1 MNTKLFEEAL
11 EYVKKNLPLYVKVD
25 KTLEDALRYYL
36 NEKTE
41 ITEQSIKKW
50 IKGSYTQQESK

>member
-1 MNTKLFEEAL
+1 MNKNLFEEAL

-36 NEKTE
+36 NGKTE

-50 IKGSYTQQESK
+50 IRNSYSQQDQK

>member
-1 MNTKLFEEAL
+1 MNKNLFEEAL

-36 NEKTE
+36 NGKTE

-50 IKGSYTQQESK
+50 IKGSYTQQDTK